1 MGGDNKSITVNSQRM
16 IYMKKN
22 KLILASVAALMAVS
36 PVLSFGSQ
44 THTVQAADT
53 NVTNKMIM
61 HTAVAYD
68 KDGNSTGVQYNTF
81 SYAKLVASPVKIGD
95 GIYYKV
101 ADKDQ
106 YLKATNIDGVTRR
119 ITHNTY
125 IYSTSTR
132 RTSYQNKWKLYKG
145 QTITTYG
152 GSYRFKNGKHYFRV
166 GGPAKQYVKS
176 YNLGPVIKANTVMAP
191 GSNNTS
197 SNTTTNKPTNNTQ
210 PVGKDETT
218 VTVTARVA
226 NLCVEVPDKDMV
238 QPSGK
243 TAKMGDKFV
252 VDRLEQGTRAGTG
265 RDGDDDWELAIY
277 HIKGTDYWI
286 YNYAVKAAKD
296 IPEQNY
302 SKTKSSR
309 IIFTQP
315 ADIYHADGTVINFNG
330 DRPRKQ
336 SGRFKV
342 DKLLYLWVPS
352 ENKAEL
358 FYHLVG
364 NSVEG
369 SKSSLN
375 FTDGYVKASDVK
387 FDTDSVALTPSNTAA
402 EAEAA
407 AKK

>member
-1 MGGDNKSITVNSQRM
+1 M
-16 IYMKKN
+16 IKMKKN
-22 KLILASVAALMAVS
+22 KFILASVAALMAVS
-36 PVLSFGSQ
+36 PMLPFSSQ
-44 THTVQAADT
+44 AHTVQAADT

-68 KDGNSTGVQYNTF
+68 KDGNSTGVKYNAF
-81 SYAKLVASPVKIGD
+81 SYARLVSSPVKID
-95 GIYYKV
+95 GTIYYKV

-125 IYSTSTR
+125 IYVTSTR
-132 RTSYQNKWKLYKG
+132 RTSYQNRWKLYKG

-176 YNLGPVIKANTVMAP
+176 YNLGPVIKANTTMAS

-197 SNTTTNKPTNNTQ
+197 SNTTTNKPTDNNTQ
-210 PVGKDETT
+210 PVGKDETN

-277 HIKGTDYWI
+277 HIKGTNYWI

-315 ADIYHADGTVINFNG
+315 TDIYHADGTVINFNG

-387 FDTDSVALTPSNTAA
+387 FDTDSVALTPSNT
-402 EAEAA
+402 EAA

>member
-1 MGGDNKSITVNSQRM
+1 
-16 IYMKKN
+16 MKKN
-22 KLILASVAALMAVS
+22 KFILASVAALIAVS

-44 THTVQAADT
+44 AHTVQAADT

-68 KDGNSTGVQYNTF
+68 KDGNSTGVKYNAF

-132 RTSYQNKWKLYKG
+132 RTSYQNRWKLYRG

-176 YNLGPVIKANTVMAP
+176 YNLGPVIKANTTMAS
-191 GSNNTS
+191 GSDNTS
-197 SNTTTNKPTNNTQ
+197 SNTTTNKPTDNNTQ
-210 PVGKDETT
+210 PVGDEETT
-218 VTVTARVA
+218 VTVNDSLGTPIVTFNQSGNVVQVRNAKNGEKFTVDYLEKGSRADKVA
-226 NLCVEVPDKDMV
+226 GYIG
-238 QPSGK
+238 QFG
-243 TAKMGDKFV
+243 GD
-252 VDRLEQGTRAGTG
+252 Q
-265 RDGDDDWELAIY
+265 AIY
-277 HIKGTDYWI
+277 RIKGTNNWLYSMGVKVAKKITAHDY
-286 YNYAVKAAKD
+286 D
-296 IPEQNY
+296 LENY
-302 SKTKSSR
+302 SLIR
-309 IIFTQP
+309 FPQA
-315 ADIYHADGTVINFNG
+315 ADLYNENG
-330 DRPRKQ
+330 VYLNAKMKKNHTWW
-336 SGRFKV
+336 KV
-342 DKLLYLWVPS
+342 DKLVYIWVPS
-352 ENKAEL
+352 ENKVEE
-358 FYHLVG
+358 FYHLIPFTVG
-364 NSVEG
+364 DEISYIQYATHEIGASTNIYDKGAYVKVKDVQRVENSV
-369 SKSSLN
+369 K
-375 FTDGYVKASDVK
+375 
-387 FDTDSVALTPSNTAA
+387 LTPSNTAA

>member
-1 MGGDNKSITVNSQRM
+1 
-16 IYMKKN
+16 MKKN
-22 KLILASVAALMAVS
+22 KFILASVAALMAVS
-36 PVLSFGSQ
+36 PMLPFSSQ
-44 THTVQAADT
+44 AHTVQAADT

-68 KDGNSTGVQYNTF
+68 KDGNSTGVKYNAF
-81 SYAKLVASPVKIGD
+81 SYARLVSSPVKID
-95 GIYYKV
+95 GTIYYKV

-106 YLKATNIDGVTRR
+106 YLKATNIDGVTRT

-152 GSYRFKNGKHYFRV
+152 GSYKFRNGKHYFRV

-176 YNLGPVIKANTVMAP
+176 YNLGPVIKANTTMAS

-197 SNTTTNKPTNNTQ
+197 SNTTTNKPTDNNTQ

-277 HIKGTDYWI
+277 HIKGTNYWI

-315 ADIYHADGTVINFNG
+315 TDIYHADGTVINFNG

-369 SKSSLN
+369 SKGSLN

>member
-1 MGGDNKSITVNSQRM
+1 
-16 IYMKKN
+16 MKKN
-22 KLILASVAALMAVS
+22 KIILASVAALMAVS
-36 PVLSFGSQ
+36 PMLPLSSQ
-44 THTVQAADT
+44 AHTVQAADT

-68 KDGNSTGVQYNTF
+68 KDGNSTGVKYNAF

-125 IYSTSTR
+125 IYRTSTR

-197 SNTTTNKPTNNTQ
+197 SNTTTNKPTDTTTANNTQ

-315 ADIYHADGTVINFNG
+315 TDIYHADGTVINFNG

-387 FDTDSVALTPSNTAA
+387 FDTDSVALTPSNT
-402 EAEAA
+402 EAA

>member
-1 MGGDNKSITVNSQRM
+1 
-16 IYMKKN
+16 MKKN
-22 KLILASVAALMAVS
+22 KFILASVAALIAVS
-36 PVLSFGSQ
+36 PVLSFDSQ
-44 THTVQAADT
+44 ANTVQAADT

-68 KDGNSTGVQYNTF
+68 KDGNSTGVKYNAF

-125 IYSTSTR
+125 IYRTSTR
-132 RTSYQNKWKLYKG
+132 RTSYQNRWKLYKG

-176 YNLGPVIKANTVMAP
+176 YNLGPVIRANTTMAP
-191 GSNNTS
+191 NSNNTS
-197 SNTTTNKPTNNTQ
+197 SNTTTNKPTDNTTTNNTQ
-210 PVGKDETT
+210 PVGNEETT
-218 VTVTARVA
+218 VTVTASFNVNIFDNQGNTVRR
-226 NLCVEVPDKDMV
+226 NVPK
-238 QPSGK
+238 G
-243 TAKMGDKFV
+243 TKFV
-252 VDRLEQGTRAGTG
+252 VDRLEVTPFADRFPTALG
-265 RDGDDDWELAIY
+265 REGLY
-277 HIKGTDYWI
+277 RIKGTDTWI
-286 YNYAVKAAKD
+286 LAVDVTAAKKLPLHD
-296 IPEQNY
+296 YDLEHNSYIKFPQATDLYNASG
-302 SKTKSSR
+302 SK
-309 IIFTQP
+309 
-315 ADIYHADGTVINFNG
+315 INTNG
-330 DRPRKQ
+330 DYIRKQ
-336 SGRFKV
+336 SGQYKV
-342 DKLLYLWVPS
+342 DKLLYIWVPS

-364 NSVEG
+364 KEVASNNGHIS
-369 SKSSLN
+369 
-375 FTDGYVKASDVK
+375 FDDDYVKASDVQFMSNSK
-387 FDTDSVALTPSNTAA
+387 AITPSNTAA

>member
-1 MGGDNKSITVNSQRM
+1 
-16 IYMKKN
+16 MKKN
-22 KLILASVAALMAVS
+22 KFILASVAALIAVS
-36 PVLSFGSQ
+36 PVLSFDSQ
-44 THTVQAADT
+44 ANTVQAADT

-68 KDGNSTGVQYNTF
+68 KDGNSTGVKYNAF
-81 SYAKLVASPVKIGD
+81 SYARLVASPVKIGD

-132 RTSYQNKWKLYKG
+132 RTSYQNRWKLYRG

-166 GGPAKQYVKS
+166 GGPTKQYVKS
-176 YNLGPVIKANTVMAP
+176 YNLGPVIRANTTMGP
-191 GSNNTS
+191 NSNNTS
-197 SNTTTNKPTNNTQ
+197 SNTTTNKPTDNTTTNNTQ

-277 HIKGTDYWI
+277 HIKGTNYWI

-315 ADIYHADGTVINFNG
+315 TDIYHANGTVINFNG

-369 SKSSLN
+369 SKGSLN

>member
-1 MGGDNKSITVNSQRM
+1 
-16 IYMKKN
+16 MKKN
-22 KLILASVAALMAVS
+22 KFILASVAALMAVS
-36 PVLSFGSQ
+36 PMLPFSSQ
-44 THTVQAADT
+44 AHTVQAADT

-68 KDGNSTGVQYNTF
+68 KDGNSTGVKYNAF
-81 SYAKLVASPVKIGD
+81 SYARLVSSPVKID
-95 GIYYKV
+95 GTIYYKV

-106 YLKATNIDGVTRR
+106 YLKATNIDGVTRT

-152 GSYRFKNGKHYFRV
+152 GSYKFRNGKHYFRV

-176 YNLGPVIKANTVMAP
+176 YNLGPVIKANTTMAS

-197 SNTTTNKPTNNTQ
+197 SNTTTNKPTDNNTQ

-277 HIKGTDYWI
+277 HIKGTNYWI

-315 ADIYHADGTVINFNG
+315 TDIYHANGTVINFNG

-369 SKSSLN
+369 SKGSLN

>member
-1 MGGDNKSITVNSQRM
+1 MFF
-16 IYMKKN
+16 MKKN
-22 KLILASVAALMAVS
+22 KIILASVAALMAVS
-36 PVLSFGSQ
+36 PMLPLSSQ
-44 THTVQAADT
+44 AHTVQAADT

-61 HTAVAYD
+61 HTAIAYD
-68 KDGNSTGVQYNTF
+68 KDGNSTGVKYSAF
-81 SYAKLVASPVKIGD
+81 SYARLVSSPVKID
-95 GIYYKV
+95 GTIYYKV

-152 GSYRFKNGKHYFRV
+152 GSYKFKNGKHYFRV

-176 YNLGPVIKANTVMAP
+176 YNLGPVIKVNTTMAP
-191 GSNNTS
+191 GNNNTS
-197 SNTTTNKPTNNTQ
+197 SNTTTNKPNNSTTNNTQ

-218 VTVTARVA
+218 VTVTAKSA
-226 NLCVEVPDKDMV
+226 YLYVEVPDKDMV

-277 HIKGTDYWI
+277 HIKGTNYWI
-286 YNYAVKAAKD
+286 YNTDVKAAKS
-296 IPEQNY
+296 IPVQNY
-302 SKTKSSR
+302 AKTKSSR

-315 ADIYHADGTVINFNG
+315 TDIYHADGTVINFNG

-387 FDTDSVALTPSNTAA
+387 FDTDSVALTPSNT
-402 EAEAA
+402 EAA

>member
-1 MGGDNKSITVNSQRM
+1 
-16 IYMKKN
+16 MKKN
-22 KLILASVAALMAVS
+22 KFILASVAALMAVS

-44 THTVQAADT
+44 AHTVQAADT

-68 KDGNSTGVQYNTF
+68 KDGNSTGVKYNAF

-125 IYSTSTR
+125 IYRTSTR

-176 YNLGPVIKANTVMAP
+176 YNLGPVIKANTTMASD
-191 GSNNTS
+191 SNNTS
-197 SNTTTNKPTNNTQ
+197 SNTTTNKPTDNNTQ
-210 PVGKDETT
+210 PVGKDETN

-277 HIKGTDYWI
+277 HIKGTNYWI

-315 ADIYHADGTVINFNG
+315 TDIYHADGTVINFNG

-387 FDTDSVALTPSNTAA
+387 FDTDSVALTPSNTEA

>member
-1 MGGDNKSITVNSQRM
+1 
-16 IYMKKN
+16 MKKN
-22 KLILASVAALMAVS
+22 KFILASVAALMAVS

-44 THTVQAADT
+44 AHTVQAADT

-68 KDGNSTGVQYNTF
+68 KDGNSTGVKYNAF

-132 RTSYQNKWKLYKG
+132 RTSYQNRWKLYRG

-166 GGPAKQYVKS
+166 GGPTKQYVKS
-176 YNLGPVIKANTVMAP
+176 YNLGPVIRANTTMGP
-191 GSNNTS
+191 NSNNTS
-197 SNTTTNKPTNNTQ
+197 SNTTTNKPTDNTTTNNTQ

-277 HIKGTDYWI
+277 HIKGTNYWI

-315 ADIYHADGTVINFNG
+315 TDIYHADGTVINFNG

-387 FDTDSVALTPSNTAA
+387 FDTDSVALTPSNT
-402 EAEAA
+402 EAA

>member
-1 MGGDNKSITVNSQRM
+1 
-16 IYMKKN
+16 MKKN
-22 KLILASVAALMAVS
+22 KFILASVAALIAVS
-36 PVLSFGSQ
+36 PVLSFDSQ
-44 THTVQAADT
+44 ANTVQAADT

-68 KDGNSTGVQYNTF
+68 KDGNSTGVKYNAF
-81 SYAKLVASPVKIGD
+81 SYARLVASPVKIGD

-176 YNLGPVIKANTVMAP
+176 YNLGPVIRANTTMAP
-191 GSNNTS
+191 NNNNTS
-197 SNTTTNKPTNNTQ
+197 SNTTTNKPTDTTTTNNTQ

-218 VTVTARVA
+218 VTVTAKSA
-226 NLCVEVPDKDMV
+226 YLYVEVPDKDIDMV

-265 RDGDDDWELAIY
+265 KDGDDDWELAIY
-277 HIKGTDYWI
+277 HIKGTNYWI
-286 YNYAVKAAKD
+286 YNTDVKAAKS
-296 IPEQNY
+296 IPVQNY
-302 SKTKSSR
+302 AKTKSSR

-315 ADIYHADGTVINFNG
+315 TDIYHADGTVINFNG

-387 FDTDSVALTPSNTAA
+387 FDTDSVALTPSNTEA

>member
-1 MGGDNKSITVNSQRM
+1 
-16 IYMKKN
+16 MKKN
-22 KLILASVAALMAVS
+22 KIILASVAALIAVS
-36 PVLSFGSQ
+36 PMLSFGSQ
-44 THTVQAADT
+44 AHTVQAADT
-53 NVTNKMIM
+53 NDTNKMIM

-68 KDGNSTGVQYNTF
+68 KDGNSTGVKYNAF
-81 SYAKLVASPVKIGD
+81 SYARLVASPVKIGD

-132 RTSYQNKWKLYKG
+132 RTSYQNRWKLYRG

-176 YNLGPVIKANTVMAP
+176 YNLGPVIRANTTMAP
-191 GSNNTS
+191 NSDNTS
-197 SNTTTNKPTNNTQ
+197 SNNTTNKPTDNTTTNNTQ
-210 PVGKDETT
+210 PVGKDETN

-277 HIKGTDYWI
+277 HIKGTNYWI

-302 SKTKSSR
+302 SKTKNSR

-315 ADIYHADGTVINFNG
+315 TDIYHADGTVINFNG

-358 FYHLVG
+358 FYRLVG

-369 SKSSLN
+369 SKGSLN